1 MHNCHLGLVKQM
13 SISQIHVC
21 YPELFGAQSAV
32 IKGLF
37 MERLINY
44 KFTYVLWIPERK
56 TWHLPVSNVNSVS
69 RIIFRISWGL
79 VFSTMGTLIQFRKS
93 EFIAYILAAV
103 SVTVLCVV
111 AGRTQ
116 AALSQ
121 RKITQG
127 FGNEVT
133 ITGTADSIRDK
144 ALDNSDLPLACFSY
158 TVFQLGWIQW
168 EISLTY
174 CKWYQMIC
182 SPAKEH
188 STVLAPNK
196 PSLDAWDLDYYEFI
210 LE

>member
-1 MHNCHLGLVKQM
+1 MHL
-13 SISQIHVC
+13 C
-21 YPELFGAQSAV
+21 YNELFRTQSAV
-32 IKGLF
+32 IYRMF

-44 KFTYVLWIPERK
+44 KFTYVLGIQVRK
-56 TWHLPVSNVNSVS
+56 RSHLPVSSVNSVS
-69 RIIFRISWGL
+69 HIIFRISWGL

-93 EFIAYILAAV
+93 EFIAYTWVAV
-103 SVTVLCVV
+103 SVMVLCVV

-116 AALSQ
+116 AGLSQ

-144 ALDNSDLPLACFSY
+144 ALDNSDLPLACFFY
-158 TVFQLGWIQW
+158 NVFQLGWIEW

-188 STVLAPNK
+188 STVPAPNK
-196 PSLDAWDLDYYEFI
+196 PSLDAWDSDYYEFI